1 MALTQLLGG
10 PDWDVQ
16 YNLEYAL
23 FADFHYFFNS
33 GSIIR
38 SNPWNSPQTPVA
50 KTIKVTNITAN
61 DVALNYI
68 NTSGSIVATTLSGSE
83 SRTIT
88 SQTIPLGLD
97 NAAWL
102 SASFIENHT
111 GSVIARPTG
120 SRWFEMAA
128 IRTIAQSTNI
138 YTIADGA
145 TTITKASLSSPV
157 SGSSFRYAC
166 SRTIPYLDQPFW
178 LIKDLYDCTGGTTTT
193 TTTTTT
199 STTTTTAGPTTTTT
213 STTTTGPNFI
223 QYLVVAG
230 GGGGGATNS
239 STSPAGGGGA
249 GGFLTG
255 SATLAYSSTPITVTV
270 GLGGVGTQ
278 LSPLR
283 NSANGGN
290 SAFYDLVADG
300 GGRGGQNTSGQQNGG
315 NGGSGGGS
323 VAGFTAGTGITGEGF
338 NGSTGQSF
346 SPQLGGS
353 GGGASGSAS
362 TTKPG
367 DGKLWLD
374 GNRYAAGGSGLNIVT
389 SPAGQFT
396 RGSGGNAVLVTA
408 SQTGSAGFDGV
419 VIVRYQGVPRAT
431 GGTITNVGGFT
442 YHTFT
447 SSGNFTFNGVTST
460 TTSTTTTAGPTTTL
474 ASQKYYVESCDG
486 PGSIV
491 GVITITNAPTL
502 NAGDVIRLNTSVA
515 GLSCFTV
522 FSTSTGTP
530 TLGTR
535 SVTNIWPGAN
545 CGNCS
550 D

>member
-83 SRTIT
+83 SRTII

-97 NAAWL
+97 NSAWL

-120 SRWFEMAA
+120 SRFFEMAG
-128 IRTIAQSTNI
+128 IRTIAQSTNM

-145 TTITKASLSSPV
+145 TTITKTSLSSPV

-178 LIKDLYDCTGGTTTT
+178 LIRDIDNCSGG
-193 TTTTTT
+193 TTTTT

-230 GGGGGATNS
+230 GGGGGYSNNT
-239 STSPAGGGGA
+239 STRAGGGGA
-249 GGFLTG
+249 GGWLTG
-255 SATLAYSSTPITVTV
+255 SATITYSSTPITVTV
-270 GLGGVGTQ
+270 GTGGAGGIFST
-278 LSPLR
+278 ST

-290 SAFYDLVADG
+290 TAFYDLVADG
-300 GGRGGQNTSGQQNGG
+300 GGRGGVNGTTPQLNGG
-315 NGGSGGGS
+315 NGGSGGG
-323 VAGFTAGTGITGEGF
+323 ATTGATAGTGIAGEGF
-338 NGSTGQSF
+338 NGSNGTG
-346 SPQLGGS
+346 SPTTRGGS
-353 GGGASGSAS
+353 GGGAAGAATSTQAGSG
-362 TTKPG
+362 KQ
-367 DGKLWLD
+367 WLD
-374 GNRYAAGGSGLNIVT
+374 GNYYAAGGRGDNAT
-389 SPAGQFT
+389 TATNGAGT
-396 RGSGGNAVLVTA
+396 KGSGGN
-408 SQTGSAGFDGV
+408 GSLNANGENGQDGI
-419 VIVRYQGVPRAT
+419 VIIRYQGIPRAT
-431 GGTITNVGGFT
+431 GGTITNVGGYT

-474 ASQKYYVESCDG
+474 ASQKYYIESCSG
-486 PGSIV
+486 PGDIV
-491 GVITITNAPTL
+491 GIITITNAPTL
-502 NAGDVIRLNTSVA
+502 NAGDVIRLNTNIA

-535 SVTNIWPGAN
+535 SVTNIWPGAD